1 MTIPFRYMY
10 DLDSKLTRV
19 ALSDISSRMSENWR
33 FKDKSISMYLD
44 TIQVAVQ
51 TAEKSK
57 ILDYLK
63 NGYLFG
69 LTEENKEMKREKVK
83 IYTDSGYYKDRK
95 YSPLTEPLKE
105 EVKMEKKIG
114 RPRKQAIEE
123 QLVLPILEN
132 EPKPI
137 IETPKPIV
145 ETQPLVETQNM
156 DTQNQ
161 IALGLFN
168 TLLSK
173 GMIKTFEISLN
184 KNGNISFIG
193 ECELKGTK

>member
-19 ALSDISSRMSENWR
+19 ALSDISSRMSENWT

-63 NGYLFG
+63 NGYL
-69 LTEENKEMKREKVK
+69 
-83 IYTDSGYYKDRK
+83 YKDRK

-123 QLVLPILEN
+123 QLVLPILDN

-137 IETPKPIV
+137 IETPKPI
-145 ETQPLVETQNM
+145 VETQNM